1 MPLKLAINEMGIQL
15 KIAREVYLFDEGKI
29 MDKTNDYIKR
39 QNIQIEWKKTL
50 KITIFATKFN

>member
-29 MDKTNDYIKR
+29 IWIKHKR
-39 QNIQIEWKKTL
+39 L
-50 KITIFATKFN
+50 H